1 MSNMFFWT
9 APKTEKMEYS
19 SLKQSESSDSESGIS
34 TLPTESKKPWYARK
48 KFIISVVFNVAL
60 FILLALVYSRTWPQ
74 PKPKRLL
81 KSPVPDFPHEV
92 TTFRM
97 NPLYLSL
104 PTPESN
110 EAWENLPGPNGHG
123 FIMLTPEEA
132 ADYPDTKAGLSV
144 FHQLHCL
151 GAVRKFIWD
160 LVLGRED
167 PEQLLREW
175 PENVTSPTYHSAIHG
190 LWHISHCLDYLRQAL
205 QCAGDTSL
213 EFVTEISGEAVVD
226 GLDWP
231 HECRSWDS
239 IWDYATD
246 RA

>member
-1 MSNMFFWT
+1 
-9 APKTEKMEYS
+9 
-19 SLKQSESSDSESGIS
+19 
-34 TLPTESKKPWYARK
+34 
-48 KFIISVVFNVAL
+48 
-60 FILLALVYSRTWPQ
+60 
-74 PKPKRLL
+74 
-81 KSPVPDFPHEV
+81 
-92 TTFRM
+92 M

-110 EAWENLPGPNGHG
+110 EAWKSLSGPNRHG
-123 FIMLTPEEA
+123 FIWLTLEEA

-160 LVLGRED
+160 LVLGHED

-175 PENVTSPTYHSAIHG
+175 PENVTSPMYHSAIHG
-190 LWHISHCLDYLRQAL
+190 LWHISHCLDYLRQGL

-213 EFVTEISGEAVVD
+213 EFVTEISGQAVVD
-226 GLDWP
+226 GLGWP

-239 IWDYATD
+239 IWDYATE
-246 RA
+246 RVW